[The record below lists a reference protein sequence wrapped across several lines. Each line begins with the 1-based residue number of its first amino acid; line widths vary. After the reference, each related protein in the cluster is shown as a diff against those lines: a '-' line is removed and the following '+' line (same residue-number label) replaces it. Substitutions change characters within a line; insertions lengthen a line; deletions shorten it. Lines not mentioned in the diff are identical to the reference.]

1 MEDKKHD
8 GFDRVLIRLR
18 REYSKD
24 EVVSALSK
32 KLSKVEIELG
42 QSKSYI
48 EELEHRI
55 EYLIPEGE
63 FGTPLKNG
71 LLGTLK

>member
-1 MEDKKHD
+1 MEDKKHG

-55 EYLIPEGE
+55 EYLIPEG
-63 FGTPLKNG
+63 
-71 LLGTLK
+71 